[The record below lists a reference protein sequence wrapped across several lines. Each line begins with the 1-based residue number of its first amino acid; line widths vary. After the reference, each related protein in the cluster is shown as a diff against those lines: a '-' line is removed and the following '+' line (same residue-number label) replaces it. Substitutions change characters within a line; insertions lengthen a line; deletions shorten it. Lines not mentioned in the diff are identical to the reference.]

1 MRTDYLNILT
11 KNLTAQS
18 VHLNYAVL
26 PQIIEDSIK
35 AATHELFVCCRQ
47 NLFFSKKQA
56 LNINEARCS
65 FITISADWIHT
76 VIHYSVTPTFFNA
89 KAKYSSNVIS
99 WFNSFSHHSLLCS
112 QTVKPSIST
121 EAAAFSIASFL
132 VHMINHSLISVCI
145 YIKIALVKPVFFY

>member
-1 MRTDYLNILT
+1 MC
-11 KNLTAQS
+11 
-18 VHLNYAVL
+18 V
-26 PQIIEDSIK
+26 
-35 AATHELFVCCRQ
+35 AARI
-47 NLFFSKKQA
+47 FSKKQA

-145 YIKIALVKPVFFY
+145 YIKIALVKPVFFTDALLIIFFLPQARCKNLRSCRLSMPKYPRCFCLSGSR